1 CPCAASLSRCDHR
14 PDRAGDRVDVD
25 ALARDPARFRSVDDR
40 ATTLTAG
47 REMAVQPKE
56 TARRVEALELL
67 AEAGVTAATSRTLG
81 EALGAVADA
90 VVRAGAADVVVIR
103 IVDTT
108 AASMIACAVAGDS
121 PAV

>member
-1 CPCAASLSRCDHR
+1 
-14 PDRAGDRVDVD
+14 
-25 ALARDPARFRSVDDR
+25 
-40 ATTLTAG
+40 
-47 REMAVQPKE
+47 MAVQPKE

-108 AASMIACAVAGDS
+108 AASMIA
-121 PAV
+121 